1 VELSFIHICLIRKT
15 LKRSLQNEKALVE
28 QILENDETPI
38 LEEPTDELLKDM
50 FYLDESLYESQYTM
64 FSMFR
69 TSATNVSIVNPKEN
83 QYDAV
88 KDAFTKRK
96 EDVLDVFEH
105 YAMELTISVPTN
117 GCVIEKMVALFYL
130 C

>member
-1 VELSFIHICLIRKT
+1 MELSFIHICLIRKT
-15 LKRSLQNEKALVE
+15 LKRRLQNEKALVE

-69 TSATNVSIVNPKEN
+69 TSATNVSIVKPKEN

-88 KDAFTKRK
+88 KDALTKIK
-96 EDVLDVFEH
+96 EDVLGLFEH
-105 YAMELTISVPTN
+105 YAMELTISVTTN
-117 GCVIEKMVALFYL
+117 GCVIEKMVILFYL

>member
-1 VELSFIHICLIRKT
+1 MELSFIHICLIRKT
-15 LKRSLQNEKALVE
+15 LKRRLQNEKALVE

-50 FYLDESLYESQYTM
+50 FYLDESLYERQYTM

-69 TSATNVSIVNPKEN
+69 TSATNVSIVKPKEN
-83 QYDAV
+83 QYNAV
-88 KDAFTKRK
+88 KDALTKRK
-96 EDVLDVFEH
+96 EDVLGVFEH
-105 YAMELTISVPTN
+105 YAMELTISVLTN
-117 GCVIEKMVALFYL
+117 ICVMVILFYL

>member
-1 VELSFIHICLIRKT
+1 MELSFIHICLIRKT
-15 LKRSLQNEKALVE
+15 LKRRLQNEKALVE

-69 TSATNVSIVNPKEN
+69 TSATNVSIVKPKEN
-83 QYDAV
+83 QYNAV
-88 KDAFTKRK
+88 KDALTKRK
-96 EDVLDVFEH
+96 EDVLGVFEH

-117 GCVIEKMVALFYL
+117 GCVIGKMVILFYL

>member
-1 VELSFIHICLIRKT
+1 MSYKKNAKKALTKW
-15 LKRSLQNEKALVE
+15 KALVE

-69 TSATNVSIVNPKEN
+69 TSATNVSIVKPKEN

-88 KDAFTKRK
+88 KDALTKRK
-96 EDVLDVFEH
+96 EDVLGVFEH
-105 YAMELTISVPTN
+105 YAMELTISVTTN
-117 GCVIEKMVALFYL
+117 GCVIEKMVILFYL